1 MSDCPYHL
9 TPEDTGERRR
19 RTDPPDPP
27 RGHLREAVKDL
38 LFSGGFTPIQSVGAG
53 TTRAFSFAPDS
64 RISSDRGTR
73 LVWRRAISPVQQNAF
88 PAFAAK
94 RSYQRRH

>member
-27 RGHLREAVKDL
+27 RGHLREAVKAL
-38 LFSGGFTPIQSVGAG
+38 LFSGGFTLHSKNRCTYDASYLI
-53 TTRAFSFAPDS
+53 
-64 RISSDRGTR
+64 RI
-73 LVWRRAISPVQQNAF
+73 
-88 PAFAAK
+88 
-94 RSYQRRH
+94 